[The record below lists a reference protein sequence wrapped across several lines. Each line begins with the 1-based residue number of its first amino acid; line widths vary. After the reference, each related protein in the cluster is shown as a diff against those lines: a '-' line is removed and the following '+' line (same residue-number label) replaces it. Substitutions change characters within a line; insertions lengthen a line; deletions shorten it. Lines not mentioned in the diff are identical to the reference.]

1 MPLCFIAT
9 NKLQSRQH
17 LKLDGT
23 LSNTLKPDRALS
35 NDLQPEG
42 TLSND
47 LKPDSALLNTLKRK
61 HSSGHGL

>member
-9 NKLQSRQH
+9 NKIQSRPQ
-17 LKLDGT
+17 LKPDGT
-23 LSNTLKPDRALS
+23 LSNTLKPDSALL

-61 HSSGHGL
+61 HSSGLGL